1 MKSLLESKQGLR
13 GAMGPVVTVGVLL
26 LLVAITIF
34 NFMYRPPSYSVDLIS
49 NDIAQ
54 LQAIFKKIDERCKI
68 LGFDYQKNPINF
80 LNVGSF
86 KSSELGPMNL
96 TYPAQWQ
103 GPYVDDNPSFQG
115 VEYQIVKTKKGYFIT
130 PGEGV
135 QLPNGKVIGKDI
147 ILDEHADVSALMKDK
162 DGLMYDDKALAAP
175 LELSIRGWQKMLLE
189 NVFSEDEADLVHGER
204 AERVGVQL
212 AAK

>member
-1 MKSLLESKQGLR
+1 MKLFESKQGLR
-13 GAMGPVVTVGVLL
+13 GAMGPVVTVGI
-26 LLVAITIF
+26 LLVLIAIMVF
-34 NFMYRPPSYSVDLIS
+34 NFMYRPPRYSVDLITS
-49 NDIAQ
+49 DIEQ

-103 GPYVDDNPSFQG
+103 GPYVEDNPSFQS

-135 QLPNGKVIGKDI
+135 QLPNGKTIGKDI
-147 ILDEHADVSALMKDK
+147 ILDENADIPALMKDK
-162 DGLMYDDKALAAP
+162 HGLMFDDKALAVP
-175 LELSIRGWQKMLLE
+175 LELSTSGWQKTLLE
-189 NVFSEDEADLVHGER
+189 NVFRENEGDLVHVNHQEQPTL
-204 AERVGVQL
+204 QL
-212 AAK
+212 AMQ